1 MQAEERAQLCLASKK
16 QSHMLR
22 LRKSDCVLYAAR
34 VIPGN
39 DKQVGLSQTYIQ
51 IAAPPPRIT
60 PSQLTSIMFSSRR
73 AMSQSKALGCT
84 TYWCL

>member
-39 DKQVGLSQTYIQ
+39 DKQVGHLCFIN
-51 IAAPPPRIT
+51 AT
-60 PSQLTSIMFSSRR
+60 PSMHCS
-73 AMSQSKALGCT
+73 
-84 TYWCL
+84 